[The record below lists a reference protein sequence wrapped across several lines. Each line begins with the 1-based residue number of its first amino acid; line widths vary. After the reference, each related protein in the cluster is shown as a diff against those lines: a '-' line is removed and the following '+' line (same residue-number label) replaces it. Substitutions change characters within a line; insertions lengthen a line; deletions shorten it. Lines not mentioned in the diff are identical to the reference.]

1 METALHEAEALEKDI
16 RISARPE
23 TVFSFLVDPAK
34 MTRWIGINVTLDPK
48 PGGIYRVDVD
58 GSHIA
63 RGEYVEV
70 TPYSRVVFT
79 FGWEGD
85 DSPLQPGSS
94 TVEITLTPD
103 GDATVLRLR
112 HSGLDAEQRKFHAE
126 GWDHFVPR
134 LGIVAEGNDPGADP
148 WAANSDGHS

>member
-1 METALHEAEALEKDI
+1 METALHETESLEKEI
-16 RISARPE
+16 RIAARPE

-34 MTRWIGINVTLDPK
+34 MTRWMGINVTLDPK

-58 GSHIA
+58 GTHIA

-85 DSPLQPGSS
+85 DSPLLPGSS

-103 GDATVLRLR
+103 GDATVLRLC
-112 HSGLDAEQRKFHAE
+112 HFGLDAEQRKSHAE

-134 LGIVAEGNDPGADP
+134 LGMVAEGNDPGADP

>member
-1 METALHEAEALEKDI
+1 MSTALHETEALEKDI
-16 RISARPE
+16 RIGARPE
-23 TVFSFLVDPAK
+23 TVFSFLIDPAK
-34 MTRWIGINVTLDPK
+34 MTRWMGVSATLDPK
-48 PGGIYRVDVD
+48 PGGIYRVEVN
-58 GSHIA
+58 GGHTA
-63 RGEYVEV
+63 LGEYVEV

-85 DSPLQPGSS
+85 DSPLLPGSS

-112 HSGLDAEQRKFHAE
+112 HLGLNAEQQKSHAE

-134 LGIVAEGNDPGADP
+134 LGIVAEGNDPGPDP
-148 WAANSDGHS
+148 WAAEADGHS